1 MQEITE
7 LERRI
12 AAAFDRIDR
21 GLEQADRARATVVA
35 LPSQAVQKDTV
46 QTAQSGALLRSLEQ
60 AQESNVDWA
69 NRYAALEAKMAEATR
84 SMAGD
89 IAKLTEDLATTR
101 SDLQAATCNPEQPLQ
116 TAQEMQV
123 LEEQLSALRAQLAA
137 QTTELTQLRAERAVE
152 IDELKAIVAALTP
165 LIDEAKPHA

>member
-1 MQEITE
+1 MQDITE

-21 GLEQADRARATVVA
+21 GLEQADRARATAVA
-35 LPSQAVQKDTV
+35 LPSAAAPRDTV
-46 QTAQSGALLRSLEQ
+46 QAAQSGALLRSLEQ

-84 SMAGD
+84 AMAGD
-89 IAKLTEDLATTR
+89 IAKLTEDLAITR
-101 SDLQAATCNPEQPLQ
+101 SDLQAAVTHPKQPLQ
-116 TAQEMQV
+116 TAQEMQGF
-123 LEEQLSALRAQLAA
+123 EEQLSALRGQLAA
-137 QTTELTQLRAERAVE
+137 QNTELTQLRAQRAIE

-165 LIDEAKPHA
+165 LIEEAKPHA